1 MTVLGGGWRQSAA
14 AAGERCRLAAG
25 GVTLTVTRT
34 MVGVEEVPAGVT
46 SVCNDNYRP
55 EPGPGPPV
63 RARGAPRRAVR
74 QVIKYSGRLKQSLVH
89 EVQSLRPSARHST

>member
-1 MTVLGGGWRQSAA
+1 
-14 AAGERCRLAAG
+14 
-25 GVTLTVTRT
+25 

-55 EPGPGPPV
+55 ERCPGPTPREPPAGRPV
-63 RARGAPRRAVR
+63 RPRPAPRRAVR
-74 QVIKYSGRLKQSLVH
+74 QVIKYSGRLKESLVQ